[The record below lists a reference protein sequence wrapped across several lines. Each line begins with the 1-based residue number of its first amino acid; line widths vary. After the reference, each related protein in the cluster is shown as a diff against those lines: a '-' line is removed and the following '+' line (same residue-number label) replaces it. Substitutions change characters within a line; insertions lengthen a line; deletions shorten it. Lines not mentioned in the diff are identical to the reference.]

1 VPPPEGSG
9 RSLKQLSC
17 TKPLDSTIR
26 DITLEE
32 HHIKWKRRHILSRYR
47 PVEAAAAPPRRR
59 RLARDAEKVRLKRAL
74 RGGTGALSGGPAG
87 DATPD
92 RGHIT
97 HESARKFDVDYE

>member
-47 PVEAAAAPPRRR
+47 
-59 RLARDAEKVRLKRAL
+59 LARDAEKVRLKRAL
-74 RGGTGALSGGPAG
+74 RGGTGALLGGPAG